1 MHDSGP
7 APSAAASCPPD
18 KSLYLCHGEKPRSVC
33 LSARPACS
41 GGSLVLFYGGG
52 ASPQSTG
59 ARMALSQQ
67 FFGRPSS
74 SAIHFQRCPPR
85 RHSRPFISPR
95 AFVSWA
101 TCYVCIFL
109 LRSFSNDRVCRQ
121 TWGPPQALRLV
132 ASPRPA
138 APATARPPANGLDLL
153 GLPRTAPGP
162 VSGRLTPTSRRA
174 GTTPPHPSVAS
185 VPSPAD
191 TVLFLTS
198 TPVHCPSHVGLINLR
213 A

>member
-1 MHDSGP
+1 MFCLP
-7 APSAAASCPPD
+7 
-18 KSLYLCHGEKPRSVC
+18 LRSTC
-33 LSARPACS
+33 LLGWLP
-41 GGSLVLFYGGG
+41 SLVLWSLVLWRWCIPAFHGRSDG
-52 ASPQSTG
+52 AVSTV
-59 ARMALSQQ
+59 L
-67 FFGRPSS
+67 RPSVLLGDPFSEMS
-74 SAIHFQRCPPR
+74 STT
-85 RHSRPFISPR
+85 
-95 AFVSWA
+95 AFASLYFP
-101 TCYVCIFL
+101 TCIFFMGYLLCIFL

-174 GTTPPHPSVAS
+174 GTTPPHPSAAS

>member
-1 MHDSGP
+1 MEVVH
-7 APSAAASCPPD
+7 
-18 KSLYLCHGEKPRSVC
+18 PRIPRALGWRC
-33 LSARPACS
+33 LN
-41 GGSLVLFYGGG
+41 
-52 ASPQSTG
+52 
-59 ARMALSQQ
+59 
-67 FFGRPSS
+67 SS
-74 SAIHFQRCPPR
+74 SAVRSPR
-85 RHSRPFISPR
+85 RSIFRDVLHDGIRVPLFPHVH
-95 AFVSWA
+95 FFSWA

-132 ASPRPA
+132 ASPRLA

-174 GTTPPHPSVAS
+174 GTTPPHPSAAS